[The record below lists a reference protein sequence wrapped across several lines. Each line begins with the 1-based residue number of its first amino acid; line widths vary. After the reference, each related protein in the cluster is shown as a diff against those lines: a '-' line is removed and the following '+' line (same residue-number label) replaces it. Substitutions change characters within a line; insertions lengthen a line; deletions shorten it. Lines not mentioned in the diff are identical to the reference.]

1 MITDLRRQTSA
12 LLHEALDQ
20 ERLRQLRA
28 DGEAMDSDQAATYA
42 LEAIR
47 QARRSQHTHDM

>member
-1 MITDLRRQTSA
+1 LITDLRRQTST
-12 LLHEALDQ
+12 LLHDTLDK

-28 DGEAMDSDQAATYA
+28 EGEAMDSDQAATCA

-47 QARRSQHTHDM
+47 RAGQSTAL